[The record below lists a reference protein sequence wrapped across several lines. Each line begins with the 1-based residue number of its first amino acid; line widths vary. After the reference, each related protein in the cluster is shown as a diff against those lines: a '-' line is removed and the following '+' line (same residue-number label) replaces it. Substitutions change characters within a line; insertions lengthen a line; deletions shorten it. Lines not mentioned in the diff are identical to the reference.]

1 MGDHLDRMANS
12 QLVHTVELDA
22 FYMDIHEVTVGK
34 FKQFVEDSGY
44 TYNKNLWN
52 EVAKYSP
59 TDEHPMVYVNSND
72 ATAYAQWAG
81 KWLPTE
87 TEWKYTARGELI
99 SKRYPWG
106 NERTR
111 KGRTLAPQGGRT
123 FNTRVLRGGSWSSS
137 SSVYLRVAL
146 RVNNDGAQDIRHDG
160 DGFRCRI
167 LGPQVHLPLSVRSM
181 VLTLPV
187 EGPLP
192 LFVFGVV
199 VFKSLV

>member
-1 MGDHLDRMANS
+1 LEKELELKKMTLIPAGSFEMGDHLDRMANS

-44 TYNKNLWN
+44 AYNKNLWN
-52 EVAKYSP
+52 EAAKYSP

-87 TEWKYTARGELI
+87 TEWEYAARGGLI

-111 KGRTLAPQGGRT
+111 KGRTLAPQGGGPLT
-123 FNTRVLRGGSWSSS
+123 PVFCGAVLGAAAVQSTCVWL
-137 SSVYLRVAL
+137 SVSTTTAL
-146 RVNNDGAQDIRHDG
+146 
-160 DGFRCRI
+160 RI
-167 LGPQVHLPLSVRSM
+167 LGTTATV
-181 VLTLPV
+181 
-187 EGPLP
+187 
-192 LFVFGVV
+192 FVVAF
-199 VFKSLV
+199 